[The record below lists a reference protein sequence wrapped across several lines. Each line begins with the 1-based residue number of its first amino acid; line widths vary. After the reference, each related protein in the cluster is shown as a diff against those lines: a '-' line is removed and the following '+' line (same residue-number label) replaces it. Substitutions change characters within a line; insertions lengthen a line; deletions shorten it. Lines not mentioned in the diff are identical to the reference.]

1 MGITFVV
8 SARGSR
14 DPTIWVWLHDP
25 SSHYQQYGFSLFL
38 EYNNRSVKVTGFA
51 VSRFY
56 FHLLLGVSL
65 LYLLWFNNILN
76 FVAKVQFSFSSG

>member
-1 MGITFVV
+1 MGITYVV

-14 DPTIWVWLHDP
+14 DPTIWVWLHDS

-38 EYNNRSVKVTGFA
+38 EYNNRSVKVIRFA

-56 FHLLLGVSL
+56 FHLLLGLSL
-65 LYLLWFNNILN
+65 LYLLLFNN
-76 FVAKVQFSFSSG
+76 FVAKVKYYFSSG